1 MYIINDLCLYIK
13 YGIRRPDAWI
23 VPACVVKPF
32 QIIQNEAAHLIFD
45 QPNRTHV
52 AMLYS
57 VGGPLDLHQVI

>member
-1 MYIINDLCLYIK
+1 MEFGDV
-13 YGIRRPDAWI
+13 WI
-23 VPACVVKPF
+23 VHACVVKPL
-32 QIIQNEAAHLIFD
+32 QIIHNAAAHLIFD